1 MTLEAVIEWLQKY
14 HYGKPGSEQNFA
26 HAVGSALLGSVLLRH
41 VQGAYDEQQQQI
53 YRDYEACFRDMLL
66 ALAERDS
73 AYFRRLADGLDALE
87 ENAPSSSLDPRC
99 FLARAY
105 IHCSEKGRRVPTN
118 SEVITM
124 AKRLWA
130 VARLTACSMVRPEIQ
145 YDQEFE
151 QKISAEIER
160 LPEQKWYRHF
170 KCFGLSS
177 LPSAKPGPK

>member
-1 MTLEAVIEWLQKY
+1 MTLESVTEWLQKY

-41 VQGAYDEQQQQI
+41 VHGAYDEQQQQI
-53 YRDYEACFRDMLL
+53 YRDYEVCFKDMLS
-66 ALAERDS
+66 AIAVRNS
-73 AYFRRLADGLDALE
+73 AYFRRLADGLDALKA
-87 ENAPSSSLDPRC
+87 NAPSSSLDPRLY
-99 FLARAY
+99 LAHAY
-105 IHCSEKGRRVPTN
+105 VHCCEKGRRLSTK
-118 SEVITM
+118 SEVIAM

-130 VARLTACSMVRPEIQ
+130 VARLTACSTVRPEIQ

-170 KCFGLSS
+170 KCLGLSS
-177 LPSAKPGPK
+177 P